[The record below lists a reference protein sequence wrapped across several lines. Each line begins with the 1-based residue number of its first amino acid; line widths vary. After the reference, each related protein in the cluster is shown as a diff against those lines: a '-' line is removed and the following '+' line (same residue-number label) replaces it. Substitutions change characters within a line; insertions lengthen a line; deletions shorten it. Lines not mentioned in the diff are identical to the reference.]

1 MKKAKFAIVGCGR
14 ISKHHIAGIAAAP
27 SAELAAVCDIDE
39 NAAKKACESA
49 GINRYYL
56 NLSDMLEKEKPDVL
70 CVCTPSG
77 MHGAHAIEAMERG
90 INVLCEKPLDIKS
103 DMLDKMIEVQKKNH
117 VILGGIFQRRNA
129 AVMRILKE
137 KYDSGAFGNIIF
149 VSAKMDYYRDDEYY
163 KSAAWRGTRELD
175 GGCLMNQ
182 CIHGIDSLLYL
193 VGDAA
198 SVYAKCE
205 RRERNIECEDT
216 ASALIKFKNGATGI
230 VEATTCVNPG
240 QDTVISVSGTCGS
253 ASVGDGG
260 IYAWDFTDGSACP
273 DVKDGGFG
281 GKNCAW
287 NGTELHEI
295 QIEDM
300 ARAVLDGG
308 TPQICGEDARRAAD
322 LILAMYKSSETGKE
336 KVL

>member
-1 MKKAKFAIVGCGR
+1 
-14 ISKHHIAGIAAAP
+14 
-27 SAELAAVCDIDE
+27 
-39 NAAKKACESA
+39 
-49 GINRYYL
+49 
-56 NLSDMLEKEKPDVL
+56 
-70 CVCTPSG
+70 
-77 MHGAHAIEAMERG
+77 
-90 INVLCEKPLDIKS
+90 
-103 DMLDKMIEVQKKNH
+103 MLDKMIEVQKKNH

-137 KYDSGAFGNIIF
+137 KYDSGAFGDIIF

-308 TPQICGEDARRAAD
+308 APQICGEDARRAAD

>member
-27 SAELAAVCDIDE
+27 LAELTAVCDIDE

-49 GINRYYL
+49 GINKYYL

-137 KYDSGAFGNIIF
+137 KYDSGAFGDIIF

-193 VGDAA
+193 AGDAE

-260 IYAWDFTDGSACP
+260 IYTWDFTDGSARP

-300 ARAVLDGG
+300 ARAVLDGSA
-308 TPQICGEDARRAAD
+308 PQICGEDARRAAD

-336 KVL
+336 TVL

>member
-1 MKKAKFAIVGCGR
+1 MKKARFAIVGCGR
-14 ISKHHIAGIAAAP
+14 ISQQHTAAIAAAP

-39 NAAKKACESA
+39 AAAKKTCESA
-49 GINRYYL
+49 GISRYYL
-56 NLSDMLEKEKPDVL
+56 KLSDMLDKEKPDVL

-77 MHGAHAIEAMERG
+77 LHGEHAIEAMERG
-90 INVLCEKPLDIKS
+90 VNVLCEKPLDIKS
-103 DMLDKMIEVQKKNH
+103 DMLDKMIETQRKHN

-129 AVMRILKE
+129 AVMHVLKE
-137 KYDSGAFGNIIF
+137 KYDSGAFGDIIF
-149 VSAKMDYYRDDEYY
+149 LSAKMDYYRSDEYY

-193 VGDAA
+193 AGDAA
-198 SVYAKCE
+198 SVFAICE
-205 RRERNIECEDT
+205 RREKDIECEDT

-230 VEATTCVNPG
+230 IEATTCVNPG
-240 QDTVISVSGTCGS
+240 QDTVISVSGTRGS

-260 IYAWDFTDGSACP
+260 IYTWDFDDGSPCP
-273 DVKDGGFG
+273 TVKNGGFG

-287 NGTELHEI
+287 NATELHTI

-300 ARAVLDGG
+300 ARAVLEGRS
-308 TPQICGEDARRAAD
+308 PQICGDDARRAAD
-322 LILAMYKSSETGKE
+322 LIIAMYKSHEAGKTI
-336 KVL
+336 KL